1 MATPNKEKIAR
12 WINGLVASRAP
23 FDRIE
28 LWHSSGKKGSGG
40 PLHVITRSEG
50 LDGETDAEK
59 LLELA
64 RDDGAVL
71 GDVQLYRLL
80 AKSDDDDSAAVS
92 TLTFRI
98 ETNDVQGI
106 AGNDSHAVVAQVL
119 RHNEAM
125 QRIHAGAMK
134 AITDAL
140 IAANKQAHDRN
151 AALEE
156 RHAKSLDMIEAIITQ
171 HHEREMDLKRQE
183 ASDKRA
189 DKLLDT
195 AIGMAPALI
204 AKVAGKNGIAPA
216 LKLFLET
223 LTPSQIESLAGV
235 LTPEQMITLSEM
247 SDIVDPPKEE
257 K

>member
-1 MATPNKEKIAR
+1 MATPNKEKISR
-12 WINGLVASRAP
+12 WINGLIAGKSG

-28 LWHSSGKKGSGG
+28 LWHSSGKKGSAA
-40 PLHVITRSEG
+40 PLHTVQRDEG
-50 LDGETDAEK
+50 IEAEEDAEK
-59 LLELA
+59 ILDHA
-64 RDDGAVL
+64 RNDAATL
-71 GDVQLYRLL
+71 GDIQIYRLL
-80 AKSDDDDSAAVS
+80 AFREEDDSAPVS
-92 TLTFRI
+92 TLSFRI
-98 ETNDVQGI
+98 EINDVQGVG
-106 AGNDSHAVVAQVL
+106 GNDSSAVVGQVL